1 MVRGVRGATTVEN
14 DREEEVLDACKELLL
29 QMQRQNG
36 IRPEDLA
43 AVIFT
48 VTPDIKSVFPAR
60 SARLLG
66 WTFVP
71 LIDAVEPDVENS
83 PAKCIRVLMLWNV
96 DSAQNAVKHVYLRN
110 ARSLRPDLND
120 S

>member
-1 MVRGVRGATTVEN
+1 MIRGVRGATTVEN
-14 DREEEVLDACKELLL
+14 DLEEEVLDACKELLL
-29 QMQRQNG
+29 QMQRQNA

-48 VTPDIKSVFPAR
+48 VTPDIKSAFPAKA
-60 SARLLG
+60 ARLLG

-71 LIDAVEPDVENS
+71 LIDAVEPDVENA
-83 PAKCIRVLMLWNV
+83 PTKCIRVLMLWNV
-96 DSAQNAVKHVYLRN
+96 DLPQDSIKHVYLRN
-110 ARSLRPDLND
+110 ARSLRPDLTG